1 MMQNS
6 EQNVI
11 GCYDGEEQGALRLH
25 KTDALTSGNW
35 L

>member
-6 EQNVI
+6 EQNVT
-11 GCYDGEEQGALRLH
+11 GCYDGEKRGALRFH